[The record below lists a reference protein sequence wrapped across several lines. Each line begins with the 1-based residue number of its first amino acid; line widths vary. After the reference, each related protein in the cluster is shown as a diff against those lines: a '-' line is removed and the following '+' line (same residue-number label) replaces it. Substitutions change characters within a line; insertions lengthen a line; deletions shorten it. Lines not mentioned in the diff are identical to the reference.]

1 MVTEKETNAM
11 TNKPAKT
18 RAVREV
24 ELQRLWTK
32 AGGRA
37 EVIELF
43 LQATGSPAGTIPN
56 SAKQVLKAI
65 LDKEYP
71 GG

>member
-1 MVTEKETNAM
+1 MTKES
-11 TNKPAKT
+11 KKS
-18 RAVREV
+18 RAEREA
-24 ELQRLWTK
+24 ELQRLWTQP
-32 AGGRA
+32 GGRA

-56 SAKQVLKAI
+56 SAKQVFKAI

-71 GG
+71 AK

>member
-1 MVTEKETNAM
+1 M
-11 TNKPAKT
+11 TNETKKT
-18 RAVREV
+18 RTEREA
-24 ELQRLWTK
+24 ELQRKWT
-32 AGGRA
+32 APRGRA

-56 SAKQVLKAI
+56 SAKQVFKAI

-71 GG
+71 AG

>member
-1 MVTEKETNAM
+1 M
-11 TNKPAKT
+11 TSDPKKT
-18 RAVREV
+18 RAEREA

-32 AGGRA
+32 AGERA
-37 EVIELF
+37 EVIDLF

-56 SAKQVLKAI
+56 SAKQVFKAI

-71 GG
+71 RGWQP